1 MSNKKIKRR
10 KALCLNSAENL
21 DSNYE
26 NQVNRNVP
34 KELTLYIPENL
45 DIDKLL
51 SEKPPN
57 FDFPWYRDCFVY
69 LLHLINDIPSR
80 NKELTNE
87 YTQIYSLL
95 VQPRIYHYKKY
106 LNYLEKHNVIL
117 SQQGYSTLFG
127 KSKGYAFCDKYE
139 TPVRPMNITKKTLI
153 KSIIKFIDLDNIGSE
168 SSGNTEPFIN
178 RDLSYLTKRLNKH
191 LTIDFVSATNYLL
204 NEYEKDL
211 KKKVKK
217 RIANRKLCSR
227 MLVVHRIHKGD
238 FQFTIDNN
246 AGRLYTVLT
255 QIKKELRQFIRYNG
269 KKLVAIDIKN
279 SQPYLSSVL
288 FSEEHYNLNNCEKAI
303 QYYNPLFRIE
313 ENYTNFKNKLSEA
326 RKMKDIPAF
335 LSIIS
340 KGEIYEYFGT
350 ELQNNSILDKN
361 LNSIEIRNKAKK
373 ILMNLLF
380 GENDYKYFYEY
391 ASVLRKVF
399 PTVYDTFYFI
409 KYNKHNSLA
418 CFLQNLE
425 ANLVLDIACKIIS
438 EERPEL
444 EIFTIHDSIVTTEGN
459 EEYVEGVLHNVLY
472 KHIGL
477 PPKLKIEKW
486 GNSLI
491 D

>member
-1 MSNKKIKRR
+1 MR
-10 KALCLNSAENL
+10 KNNGTALSHNSAKRKNSIRIQK
-21 DSNYE
+21 D
-26 NQVNRNVP
+26 RNVP
-34 KELTLYIPENL
+34 KTHTLYIPENL
-45 DIDKLL
+45 DIDKIL
-51 SEKPPN
+51 SNKPPT
-57 FDFPWYRDCFVY
+57 FKYERDCFVY

-80 NKELTNE
+80 NKELISE
-87 YTQIYSLL
+87 FTQIYSPL
-95 VQPRIYHYKKY
+95 VQRRIYHYKKY
-106 LNYLEKHNVIL
+106 LNYLEKHKVIL

-139 TPVRPMNITKKTLI
+139 TPVRPVNITKRTLI
-153 KSIIKFIDLDNIGSE
+153 KSIIRFIDIDNMGIE
-168 SSGNTEPFIN
+168 SNLNIEPFIN
-178 RDLSYLTKRLNKH
+178 RDLLYLTKWLNNH

-211 KKKVKK
+211 KKKVKQ
-217 RIANRKLCSR
+217 RIANRKFCSR

-255 QIKKELRQFIRYNG
+255 QIKKELRQFISYNG
-269 KKLVAIDIKN
+269 KKLVAVDIKN

-303 QYYNPLFRIE
+303 QHYNPLYRIE
-313 ENYTNFKNKLSEA
+313 ENYSIFKNMLTEA
-326 RKMKDIPAF
+326 RKKKDIPTF

-340 KGEIYEYFGT
+340 KGKIYEYFGT

-361 LNSIEIRNKAKK
+361 LNSTEIRKKAKK
-373 ILMNLLF
+373 MLMNLLF
-380 GENDYKYFYEY
+380 GENDYKYFFEY
-391 ASVLRKVF
+391 ARVLRQVF
-399 PTVYDTFYFI
+399 PSVYEMFYFM

-459 EEYVEGVLHNVLY
+459 EEYVNGVLHEVLNRY
-472 KHIGL
+472 IGL
-477 PPKLKIEKW
+477 PPSLKNEKW
-486 GNSLI
+486 DTSLI
-491 D
+491 A